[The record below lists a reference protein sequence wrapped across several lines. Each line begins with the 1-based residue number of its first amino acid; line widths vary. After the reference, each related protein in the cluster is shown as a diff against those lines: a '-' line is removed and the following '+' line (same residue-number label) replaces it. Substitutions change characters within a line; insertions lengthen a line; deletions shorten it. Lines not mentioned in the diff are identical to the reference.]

1 MQYLFAICL
10 VLFVFSPSHGQEGT
24 TSIDYFD
31 RDSKRVPDTIFRK
44 EVKAYEFK
52 PGDTIADIGAGS
64 GYFEKV
70 LSMYRDNLVVYATD
84 IMPGVLTSLSA
95 KLEELRLN
103 DNKNIEYNTVLG
115 QSKSTLLPFKTFDKV
130 IVRNTFHHFSYPD
143 EMLQNCREVLKD
155 RGKLYIVD
163 ILVDETTGPPRCHAH
178 LTRETFLNYLTRNGF
193 ILANETD
200 LHYDDFKC
208 FEFHLAN

>member
-1 MQYLFAICL
+1 L
-10 VLFVFSPSHGQEGT
+10 VLFVFFPSHAQQDN
-24 TSIDYFD
+24 TSIDYVD
-31 RDSKRVPDTIFRK
+31 RDSNRVPDTIFLK
-44 EVKAYEFK
+44 EVKVYEFQH
-52 PGDTIADIGAGS
+52 GDTIADIGAGS

-70 LSMYRDNLVVYATD
+70 LSKYCDNLIVYATD
-84 IMPGVLTSLSA
+84 IMPGVLMSLSA

-130 IVRNTFHHFSYPD
+130 IIRNTFHHFSYPD

-155 RGKLYIVD
+155 GGKLFIVD
-163 ILVDETTGPPRCHAH
+163 ILVDETTGTPRCHGH
-178 LTRETFLNYLTRNGF
+178 LTRKKFLNYLTSNGYV
-193 ILANETD
+193 LAKETD